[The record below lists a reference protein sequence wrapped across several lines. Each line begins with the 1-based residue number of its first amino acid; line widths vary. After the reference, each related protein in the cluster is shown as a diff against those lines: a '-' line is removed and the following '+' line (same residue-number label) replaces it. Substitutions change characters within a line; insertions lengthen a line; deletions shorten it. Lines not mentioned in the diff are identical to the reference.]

1 MIGLWEQIG
10 RESVAAVQQIA
21 ASANDTE
28 EIRRA
33 RRHSEAGAVVPGR
46 ACACVVTTFSSSS
59 LNSFF
64 SVALSAVTEKAGSSF
79 LAAILVKREP
89 TLDTFFN

>member
-10 RESVAAVQQIA
+10 RESVAAFQQIA

-33 RRHSEAGAVVPGR
+33 LQHSDAGALVPGR
-46 ACACVVTTFSSSS
+46 ACACVVT
-59 LNSFF
+59 
-64 SVALSAVTEKAGSSF
+64 KA
-79 LAAILVKREP
+79 
-89 TLDTFFN
+89 NQ